1 MSSSTSPPPFRGPCA
16 DDPLGEALI
25 DALADVALAGFAAEL
40 SACRFLCNETFQVR
54 DPGAVADVL
63 RRAVEQQC
71 GASAVRAA
79 RREAAELAELPVHTL
94 DRARRVEGTTQLVR
108 AAARGDE
115 PRVRVLVALGG
126 LRAPPRRSA
135 DGDHRAEVW
144 NPLNWAI
151 FNGHEG
157 VARTLLDIGMDVKAA
172 RFGNISALSV
182 ARAMRHE
189 GVLRLL
195 EQRGTTTVSRL
206 TVNVYNGR
214 FFLHLDID
222 ILNTSHDDFLA
233 KLWAALPEAIH
244 EAFEQSE
251 LNEYWRFLVAGE
263 QIEAA
268 LADSVLSKPFKFAQY
283 GSHVYMIRR
292 GWRGG

>member
-1 MSSSTSPPPFRGPCA
+1 MSESSSTSPPPFRGPCA

-79 RREAAELAELPVHTL
+79 RREAAELAELPAHTL
-94 DRARRVEGTTQLVR
+94 DRAHRVEGTTQLVR

-115 PRVRVLVALGG
+115 PRVRVLVALGA

-135 DGDHRAEVW
+135 NGNHRAEAW

-151 FNGHEG
+151 FNGHED
-157 VARTLLDIGMDVKAA
+157 VARTLLDIGMDVEAA

-182 ARAMRHE
+182 AESLRHE
-189 GVLRLL
+189 GVLLL
-195 EQRGTTTVSRL
+195 LRQRGATPVSRL
-206 TVNVYNGR
+206 TVTVPTGR
-214 FFLHLDID
+214 IFLLDVD
-222 ILNTSHDDFLA
+222 IFNTSYNDFWKNFLA
-233 KLWAALPEAIH
+233 AEGLHPDPAD
-244 EAFEQSE
+244 
-251 LNEYWRFLVAGE
+251 YRFLIAPGK
-263 QIEAA
+263 QIEAD
-268 LADSVLSKPFKFAQY
+268 LADSFSSKPFHFAQA
-283 GSHVYMIRR
+283 GSRIHLLRKNR
-292 GWRGG
+292 Q

>member
-1 MSSSTSPPPFRGPCA
+1 MSSPPPPFRGPCA

-79 RREAAELAELPVHTL
+79 RREAAELAELPAHTL

-115 PRVRVLVALGG
+115 PRVRVLVALGA

-135 DGDHRAEVW
+135 DGFYRAEVW

-157 VARTLLDIGMDVKAA
+157 VARTLLDIGMDVEAA
-172 RFGNISALSV
+172 CFGNISALSV
-182 ARAMRHE
+182 AESLRHE
-189 GVLRLL
+189 GVLLL
-195 EQRGTTTVSRL
+195 LRQRGATPVSRL
-206 TVNVYNGR
+206 TVKVYSGPTV
-214 FFLHLDID
+214 LLDVD

-233 KLWAALPEAIH
+233 KLSGALPEAFQPA
-244 EAFEQSE
+244 ET
-251 LNEYWRFLVAGE
+251 LNENWRFLIAGK
-263 QIEAA
+263 QIED
-268 LADSVLSKPFKFAQY
+268 LAYYLSSMPFILAQC

-292 GWRGG
+292 GWRGRGR

>member
-1 MSSSTSPPPFRGPCA
+1 MSSPPPPFRGPCA

-54 DPGAVADVL
+54 EPGAVADVL

-79 RREAAELAELPVHTL
+79 RREAAELPVHTL
-94 DRARRVEGTTQLVR
+94 DRAHRVEGTTQLVR

-115 PRVRVLVALGG
+115 PRVRVLVALGA

-135 DGDHRAEVW
+135 DGNHRAEAW

-151 FNGHEG
+151 FNGHED
-157 VARTLLDIGMDVKAA
+157 VARTLLDIGMDVEAA

-182 ARAMRHE
+182 AESLRHE
-189 GVLRLL
+189 GVLLL
-195 EQRGTTTVSRL
+195 LRQRGATPVSRL
-206 TVNVYNGR
+206 TVRVPTGR
-214 FFLHLDID
+214 IFLLDVD
-222 ILNTSHDDFLA
+222 IFNTSYNDFYEKFLMA
-233 KLWAALPEAIH
+233 GGLHPDPACY
-244 EAFEQSE
+244 AF
-251 LNEYWRFLVAGE
+251 LIAPGKM
-263 QIEAA
+263 IEAD
-268 LADSVLSKPFKFAQY
+268 LAESFSSKPFHFAQG
-283 GSHVYMIRR
+283 GSHVYMVNKFRQ
-292 GWRGG
+292 